1 MKKFFAVLI
10 SIVLTSSFS
19 FADVEVDKYPTKP
32 APVKGNYFLHTGFV
46 FDAVLD
52 TAIFSF
58 NSIVPAVASVE
69 YDVRFLD
76 KVMIPK
82 GTKLI
87 AICNA
92 SKGINRVILTFQTMV
107 FPNGQ
112 EIPFSGIALHTDGS
126 GGIPGKVTKN
136 DKKKLPVK
144 TLLDVGAGTLAATG
158 GVLASGLASG
168 MKGITQQEMDEV
180 YDYYIEIQKGTQIQ
194 IFVDRRIEY

>member
-1 MKKFFAVLI
+1 MKRLLAAF
-10 SIVLTSSFS
+10 IVLTSVVS
-19 FADVEVDKYPTKP
+19 FAFTDVDVNDYPTKP
-32 APVKGNYFLHTGFV
+32 QLVKGNFFLHTGFV

-87 AICNA
+87 AICSA

-112 EIPFSGIALHTDGS
+112 EIPFSAIALHIDGS

-144 TLLDVGAGTLAATG
+144 TLLDVGAGTLSATG
-158 GVLASGLASG
+158 GVFSGLASG

-194 IFVDRRIEY
+194 IFVDRRVEY